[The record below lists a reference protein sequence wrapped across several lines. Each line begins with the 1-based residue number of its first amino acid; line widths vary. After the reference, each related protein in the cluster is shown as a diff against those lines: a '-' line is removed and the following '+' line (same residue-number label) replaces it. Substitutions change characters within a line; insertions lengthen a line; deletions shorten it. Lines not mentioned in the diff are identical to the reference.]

1 LHSNLAHDLVRSR
14 VYAARPESLP
24 ALKPLVGALISE
36 AHARLEADAV
46 PAGARQITLAADM
59 RYEGQAFELTV
70 PARDSH
76 LDETVLAS
84 LIADFH
90 EIHCQR
96 FSYADPGSPVE
107 LVSLRVAA
115 IGHLPT
121 PDPKPFEVR
130 GDGKSSKTRK
140 IWLSGALREVAVW
153 KRDQIPLGG
162 TVAGPAVIEEAYT
175 TVLLLEGWDCH
186 RDASGHLSARRA

>member
-1 LHSNLAHDLVRSR
+1 MTVRGS
-14 VYAARPESLP
+14 V
-24 ALKPLVGALISE
+24 
-36 AHARLEADAV
+36 D
-46 PAGARQITLAADM
+46 
-59 RYEGQAFELTV
+59 
-70 PARDSH
+70 
-76 LDETVLAS
+76 
-84 LIADFH
+84 
-90 EIHCQR
+90 R

-107 LVSLRVAA
+107 VVSLRVAA

-162 TVAGPAVIEEAYT
+162 IVGGPAVIEEAYT